1 MNIENIFINKDCT
14 LTQNQIKTIFN
25 PIIKIGEKVGVNIFD
40 IEVEDNDTTYIYLE
54 KKASDKKYWDKET
67 IKFLEELRNT
77 NYSML
82 LADEYYGED
91 VDVLILYDIKEVLK

>member
-54 KKASDKKYWDKET
+54 KKGSNKEYWDKET
-67 IKFLEELRNT
+67 IRFLEKLREA

-82 LADEYYGED
+82 LADEDYGED
-91 VDVLILYDIKEVLK
+91 VDVVILYDINKVIQ